1 MEVNDAVPREASAEI
16 QSPKRKV
23 IRAESEETQDNVR
36 ETLAIS
42 TEEAEEMGF
51 VSSALGEPRGAI
63 YWCDN
68 RCSEKGHQI
77 LADSLNGC

>member
-1 MEVNDAVPREASAEI
+1 MEVHEATLQEESVEI

-23 IRAESEETQDNVR
+23 KRVESEETQDYVR

-42 TEEAEEMGF
+42 QEAADEMGF
-51 VSSALGEPRGAI
+51 VPSALSEPRGPI

-68 RCSEKGHQI
+68 RCSAKAI
-77 LADSLNGC
+77 R